1 MEKLISE
8 YKQGLKELKQAEVR
22 EEEKAIV
29 NSMVSD
35 MKYALEWMQ
44 TAKMPGNKRAI
55 ERRAAYQKE
64 ISVDPL
70 EMQKFV
76 YHEEQVQ
83 STINSWEE
91 EKIVACL
98 SILSESQRECFYLHY
113 GKMYSWQQIAEMMGV
128 SKSTIQIHITRAN
141 KKIKQYLA
149 NKPIVQEIIYD

>member
-1 MEKLISE
+1 MEDLIRE
-8 YKQGLKELKQAEVR
+8 YRQGMKELERLNVP
-22 EEEKAIV
+22 EEEQNII
-29 NSMVSD
+29 NSMISD
-35 MKYALEWMQ
+35 MRYALEWMQ

-55 ERRAAYQKE
+55 ERRAAYQKD
-64 ISVDPL
+64 ITVDPL
-70 EMQKFV
+70 ELQKFA
-76 YHEEQVQ
+76 YHEECT
-83 STINSWEE
+83 SSNINSWEE